1 LTINCP
7 NRPVFRLLWSVLALG
22 AASLSPAAIISG
34 TRIYTQPRGASFY
47 VDGDKFIDS
56 ATFLW
61 PQGSKHTLNTDVLQF
76 DPIIKKRYAF
86 TQWTNSTGFNT
97 NSSPVQIISGD
108 PGITSYTAVFTEQ
121 YAVSLNFFACTGCGG
136 SPGTFF
142 LNDIPHS
149 GNGDIYF
156 DAGTVI
162 ILRAV
167 PNPGFVFV
175 GWMQGLY
182 DPTQAYLTSITLNAP
197 FFIFPKFVTAAS
209 VTVASDPPGL
219 QILPDR
225 TLLFAPVTFDW
236 GVNTVH
242 SLGAATPQTDLHGH
256 LWVFDSWSDG
266 GAATHDYTP
275 GSQSS
280 VTLTVKYVPGGRAT
294 FLTNPPGL
302 KLSVDG
308 RDNWPIYN
316 FYWGAGTMHT
326 VSVPRLQVDF
336 QGHGWAFQS
345 WSNGGPATQ
354 AIALMP
360 TDVANGYRLTAN
372 FVPSAQTQGQI
383 TIQTLPAGLQIL
395 ADGGNCVTPCVLV
408 RTIGSTVLVS
418 APAAIQTSADTR
430 MQFSGWTDG
439 GTGDR
444 SIIVGPDPQTFNANY
459 QIFYRLAYTSDPPG
473 GVTWQFTPAPSN
485 AFFAAQSSVAVSV
498 VAAPGFTFQQ
508 WQGDA
513 SGTSPNITLAMTRP
527 LQIRARIVGSP
538 NAGITAI
545 RNGAGQTPEGAV
557 APGSIISIYGP
568 NLAPWVQVGP
578 ASPLAQTLA
587 GVTVT
592 AGDELLPL
600 LFVSPG
606 QINAQL
612 PSDLPDGDQTLTV
625 HVDGQPDAVGVLK
638 SQRNAPGLFAQQ
650 IADKAYLIAL
660 HEDGSLI
667 GATSPARRGEL
678 VTALGTGFGPYKV
691 QPLDGFAVPNPN
703 IYPLIDTTEL
713 LVDGH
718 IIQPE
723 FGGAAVGRV
732 GITAL
737 QFRIADPLPSGTTIE
752 LKARVNG
759 YDSNTVLL
767 PLR

>member
-1 LTINCP
+1 MNSR
-7 NRPVFRLLWSVLALG
+7 NRSAFRLLLSVLALG
-22 AASLSPAAIISG
+22 ATSISTAAIISS
-34 TRIYTQPRGASFY
+34 TRIYTQPRGAYFY

-61 PQGSKHTLNTDVLQF
+61 PQGSKHTLNTDVWQV
-76 DPIIKKRYAF
+76 DPLVKKRFAF
-86 TQWTNSTGFNT
+86 NQWTNSTALNP
-97 NSSPVQIISGD
+97 SPSPVQIISAD
-108 PGITSYTAVFTEQ
+108 PAITSYTAEFTLQ
-121 YAVSLNFFACTGCGG
+121 YAVSLNFFACTGCSG
-136 SPGTFF
+136 SPGTVF
-142 LNDIPHS
+142 LNDIGHP
-149 GNGDIYF
+149 GNGDFYF
-156 DAGTVI
+156 DAGTVLT
-162 ILRAV
+162 LRAV
-167 PNPGFVFV
+167 PNPGYVFI

-209 VTVASDPPGL
+209 VTIASDPPGL

-225 TLLFAPVTFDW
+225 TLLFAPVTLDW

-256 LWVFDSWSDG
+256 LWVFDSWSDR

-280 VTLTVKYVPGGRAT
+280 VRLTVKYVPGGRAT

-316 FYWGAGTMHT
+316 FYWGAGTPHT

-336 QGHGWAFQS
+336 QGHGWAFKS

-354 AIALMP
+354 SIVLSPA
-360 TDVANGYRLTAN
+360 DVANGYRLTAN
-372 FVPSAQTQGQI
+372 FVPSAQTLGQI
-383 TIQTLPAGLQIL
+383 TIQSSPPGLQIL
-395 ADGGNCVTPCVLV
+395 ADGGNCVTPCVLT

-418 APAAIQTSADTR
+418 APASIRLTADTR

-439 GTGDR
+439 GMADR
-444 SIIVGPDPQTFNANY
+444 SIIVGPDAQVFNAGY
-459 QIFYRLAYTSDPPG
+459 LTFYRLGYTSDLPG
-473 GVTWQFTPAPSN
+473 GVTWQLAPPSSD
-485 AFFAAQSSVAVSV
+485 AFFAAQSTVTVSV
-498 VAAPGFTFQQ
+498 VAAPGFNFQQ
-508 WQGDA
+508 WEGDA
-513 SGTSPNITLAMTRP
+513 SGTSPNITLTMTRP
-527 LQIRARIVGSP
+527 LYIRARIARTP
-538 NAGITAI
+538 NGGITAI
-545 RNGAGQTPEGAV
+545 RNGAGEASEAAV

-568 NLAPWVQVGP
+568 SLAPWVQVGP

-612 PSDLPDGDQTLTV
+612 PSDLSEGDQTLMV
-625 HVDGQPDAVGVLK
+625 HVEGQPDAIGAFT

-650 IADKAYLIAL
+650 ISDKAYLIAV

-667 GATSPARRGEL
+667 GPTSPARRGEL
-678 VTALGTGFGPYKV
+678 ITALGTGFGPYEV
-691 QPLDGFAVPNPN
+691 QPLDGFRVPESN
-703 IYPLIDTTEL
+703 IYPLIDITEL
-713 LVDGH
+713 LFNGH
-718 IIQPE
+718 VIQPE
-723 FGGAAVGRV
+723 FAGAATGRV
-732 GITAL
+732 GIAAIR
-737 QFRIADPLPSGTTIE
+737 FRIADPLPSGTTIE

-759 YDSNTVLL
+759 HESNTVLL
-767 PLR
+767 PLK